1 MPKSKRTKLSRE
13 EENEIIR
20 SMENFQKEK
29 LSLEKTKS
37 VTQIEVQFKCL
48 STGQKNLVRAIK
60 EKEIVFCVGMAGTGK
75 TYLSCAMALDL
86 LKKNPGKYEKIVLIK
101 SVTVLPDEEIGFL
114 KGTMEEKMEP
124 FMYSFMTNFE
134 KLIGKQTLG
143 KLRSEGIIEIRPI
156 AYLRGS
162 NIDNTITIID
172 EAQNISKRNMKTILT
187 RIGKDAKMVF
197 LGDSDQI
204 DMKKPQ
210 ESSLNFMFENFSD
223 FEDFGFV
230 QLTEEDE
237 ARNPIIPRISK
248 RFKEIE
254 DIETKNS
261 PTKNTKRNES

>member
-1 MPKSKRTKLSRE
+1 MPKTKRTRLSSK
-13 EENEIIR
+13 EENEIIQ
-20 SMENFQKEK
+20 SMNDFQKEK
-29 LSLEKTKS
+29 QALEKIKS
-37 VTQIEVQFKCL
+37 SSQIEVQFKCL
-48 STGQKNLVRAIK
+48 SPGQKELVKSIK
-60 EKEIVFCVGMAGTGK
+60 DKEVVFCSGMAGTGK
-75 TYLSCAMALDL
+75 TYLSCATALDL
-86 LKKNPGKYEKIVLIK
+86 LKKNPDRFEKIVLIK

-134 KLIGKQTLG
+134 KLIGKQMLG
-143 KLRSEGIIEIRPI
+143 KLRAEGIIEVRPI

-204 DMKKPQ
+204 DMKKPL
-210 ESSLNFMFENFSD
+210 ESSLNFMFENFKD

-230 QLTEEDE
+230 ELTEEDE

-248 RFKEIE
+248 RFKSLEE
-254 DIETKNS
+254 NKDK
-261 PTKNTKRNES
+261 K